1 MRPIAARLRLAIPA
15 LAAAL
20 AACGGSGD
28 AGARRPAA
36 STADSV
42 SPVERPVSVVDDA
55 GRTVTLPRPAR
66 RIIALVPAVTETV
79 IALGA
84 GDRLVGRTDY
94 DRGPAVERLP
104 SVGGGLDPSIE
115 TLVSLHPDL
124 VLGWETSGRTELR
137 DRLSALGIPVFAIKT
152 EDTTDVFRSIRN
164 LGRLT
169 AREHA
174 ADSAAAAIRRGLD
187 EVRASVAGAARPTV
201 FFMVWN
207 DPPMTAGPKT
217 FVSQVIEVAGGR
229 NVFADQAAL
238 WPNVA
243 LEEIVR
249 RQPGFVVVPVGEQG
263 AVRLEALKTAVG
275 WRELRALREGRG
287 VSVPAQVVNQ
297 PGPHLAEAARAMRD
311 AIHPELRPR

>member
-1 MRPIAARLRLAIPA
+1 LRPAVRLHLIPA

-20 AACGGSGD
+20 LAACGGD
-28 AGARRPAA
+28 AGARHSAA

-42 SPVERPVSVVDDA
+42 VAVDAPVSVVDDA
-55 GRTVTLPRPAR
+55 GRTVTLAHPAR
-66 RIIALVPAVTETV
+66 RIVALIPAVTETV

-84 GDRLVGRTDY
+84 GERLVGRTDY
-94 DRGPAVERLP
+94 DKGPAVERLP

-137 DRLSALGIPVFAIKT
+137 DRLTALGIPVFAIKT

-187 EVRASVAGAARPTV
+187 EVRASVAGAPRPSV

-229 NVFADQAAL
+229 NAFADQAAL
-238 WPNVA
+238 WPNVS

-263 AVRLEALKTAVG
+263 TVRLDALKTAVG

>member
-1 MRPIAARLRLAIPA
+1 LRLAATRLQSITAA

-20 AACGGSGD
+20 LAACGTGGD
-28 AGARRPAA
+28 TGARGKAA
-36 STADSV
+36 SAADS
-42 SPVERPVSVVDDA
+42 SVSVVDDA
-55 GRTVTLPRPAR
+55 GRTVTLRGPAR
-66 RIIALVPAVTETV
+66 RIVALVPAVTETV
-79 IALGA
+79 IALGGA
-84 GDRLVGRTDY
+84 DRLVGRTDF
-94 DRGPAVERLP
+94 DRGAAVERLP

-115 TLVSLHPDL
+115 TLVSLRPDL

-137 DRLSALGIPVFAIKT
+137 DRLTALGIPVFSIKT

-164 LGRLT
+164 LGVLM
-169 AREHA
+169 ARQHA
-174 ADSAAAAIRRGLD
+174 ADSAAAAIRAGLD

-217 FVSQVIEVAGGR
+217 FVSRVIEVAGGR

-249 RQPGFVVVPVGEQG
+249 RQPEFVVVPIGEQG
-263 AVRLEALKTAVG
+263 TVRLEALKKAVG
-275 WRELRALREGRG
+275 WRELRALREGRA